1 MEIKLTITNRRNFVI
16 GLATASAAASST
28 VSAQIPNPA
37 SSSFNL
43 PIPPIGNI
51 ASEQNYW
58 NSVRNLYS
66 ISSQHI
72 NLENGYWGI
81 MAEPVRMDYVA
92 KTEMVNRENS
102 IYART
107 QFGRDAES
115 ARAQLAQAL
124 GSETSEIALT
134 RGATEA
140 LQLLI
145 AGYNN

>member
-1 MEIKLTITNRRNFVI
+1 MSITNRRNFVI

-28 VSAQIPNPA
+28 VNAQIPNPA

-43 PIPPIGNI
+43 PIAPIGNI
-51 ASEQNYW
+51 ASQQNYW
-58 NSVRNLYS
+58 NAVRNLYS

-124 GSETSEIALT
+124 S
-134 RGATEA
+134 
-140 LQLLI
+140 LI
-145 AGYNN
+145 HI